1 MNTPV
6 ILLADDE
13 PELADVCREALSGI
27 TDRILVANDGMRA
40 YDMLREGGV
49 DLLLS
54 DLRMPGMGGMEL
66 LSRIR
71 STGVDTDVIVL
82 TGYGTLENAVECVK
96 LGAVNYLLKP
106 FRIGELLGAVDKAL
120 RERALRRQQK
130 RVGNLSTMLR
140 FSGVL
145 SEQADLRSLVKEFL
159 AQVREVFEPDGMVM
173 FLTGETRRQVG
184 QHVLVGPFFR
194 KNEAARGWFGQFA
207 ASLLERG
214 RPMLLD
220 QALLRQALGPLAGT
234 VAAPVSAISAVVGA
248 GPASAG
254 VVVAVRG
261 EGRLPY
267 TLDQLQ
273 LLTLF
278 SAHTALCLESCRA
291 CQTLRAM
298 NREMVHSFVSAVEAK
313 DPYTRGHSER
323 VSEFA
328 ALLGQAL
335 GLPKV
340 ETDLLRTAGMLHDI
354 GKIGVPDLILN
365 KPDSLEYGELVIM
378 RQHAEIG
385 RNILRNVSSLED
397 VLPAI
402 FHHHEHLD
410 GRGYP
415 MGLVGSEIPL
425 AARII
430 SVADGYEAMTSNRA
444 YHPARTPAEASDILR
459 QGAGAQWD
467 PQIVDAW
474 LDVLKHKGVL
484 SRSGPDPGTVFAT

>member
-1 MNTPV
+1 MNMPV

-13 PELADVCREALSGI
+13 SELAGVCREALSG
-27 TDRILVANDGMRA
+27 TTSRILEASNGLQA
-40 YDMLREGGV
+40 YDILREGGV

-66 LSRIR
+66 LSRMR
-71 STGVDTDVIVL
+71 ATGMDTDVIVL

-96 LGAVNYLLKP
+96 LGAANYLLKP
-106 FRIGELLGAVDKAL
+106 FRIADLLAAVEKAL
-120 RERALRRQQK
+120 RERTLRGQQK
-130 RVGNLSTMLR
+130 RVGDLSTMLR

-145 SEQADLRSLVKEFL
+145 SEHADPRSLVKEFL

-173 FLTGETRRQVG
+173 FLAGETRRQIG

-194 KNEAARGWFGQFA
+194 QNDAWRKWFGQFA
-207 ASLLERG
+207 VSLLDRG

-220 QALLRQALGPLAGT
+220 QALLRQALGPQAG
-234 VAAPVSAISAVVGA
+234 AAPASAISAVVGS
-248 GPASAG
+248 GPAQAG

-261 EGRLPY
+261 EGREPY

-278 SAHTALCLESCRA
+278 SAHVALCLESCRA
-291 CQTLRAM
+291 CQTLRSM
-298 NREMVHSFVSAVEAK
+298 NREMVYSFVSAVEAK

-323 VSEFA
+323 VSAFA
-328 ALLGQAL
+328 AKLGLAL

-340 ETDLLRTAGMLHDI
+340 EVDLLRTAGMLHDI

-365 KPDSLEYGELVIM
+365 KPDRLDYGELAIM

-385 RNILRNVSSLED
+385 RNILQNVSTLED
-397 VLPAI
+397 VLPAV

-410 GRGYP
+410 GKGYP
-415 MGLVGSEIPL
+415 EGLAGDKIPL

-430 SVADGYEAMTSNRA
+430 SVVDGYEAMTSRRA
-444 YHPARTPAEASDILR
+444 YHRARTPAEASDILR
-459 QGAGAQWD
+459 EGAGVQWD
-467 PQIVDAW
+467 PQIVAAW
-474 LDVLKHKGVL
+474 LETLKREVGSSKT
-484 SRSGPDPGTVFAT
+484 GPGPGEVFAA